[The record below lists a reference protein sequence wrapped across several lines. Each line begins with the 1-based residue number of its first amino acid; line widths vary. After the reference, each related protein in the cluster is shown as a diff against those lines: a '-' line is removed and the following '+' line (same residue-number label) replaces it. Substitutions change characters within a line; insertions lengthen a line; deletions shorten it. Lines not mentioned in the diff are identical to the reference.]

1 MKKNIVTT
9 EKMDFRGEGRRD
21 FIRKG
26 MLALGSMSLVKSH
39 ILAGLTGKSGLKDY
53 FRNDFYVGTAINTN
67 TFTKP
72 DEEMLGLIQREFN
85 AITTANAL
93 KWGPVHPSEGI
104 WNFDVT
110 DKFVEFGNRNKM
122 FVQGHV
128 LVWHSQVPSG
138 LFEDSSGNPLS
149 REALLKKMENHI
161 LTLVDR
167 YKGGIHSWDVVN
179 EAITPEEGFRK
190 SKWYEI
196 IGPEYIE
203 RAFHLAHE
211 ADPGC
216 HLIYNDYGMNNPKR
230 RDFVVELV
238 KQYKKKGVPIHGIG
252 MQGPYHLNS
261 PDISEIEASINAFAA
276 VGMRVHITEL
286 DVDVLPSAGVG
297 GANISDRAEY
307 RKSLNPYTEGLPK
320 EVSDKLSQ
328 RYEELFRLFLKHR
341 DKIERVTFWGA
352 SDDESWK
359 NNFPVRGRTNY
370 PLLFDRQRKPND
382 AWFAVTSIKD

>member
-1 MKKNIVTT
+1 MKENKGITK
-9 EKMDFRGEGRRD
+9 KMDPVMEGRRD
-21 FIRKG
+21 FIRKSILVMG
-26 MLALGSMSLVKSH
+26 SISLAKSR
-39 ILAGLTGKSGLKDY
+39 ILAGFSGKSGLKDY
-53 FRNDFYVGTAINTN
+53 FRNDFYVGTAINTQ

-93 KWGPVHPSEGI
+93 KWGPVHPSDEI
-104 WNFDVT
+104 WNFDVP
-110 DKFVEFGNRNKM
+110 DRFVEFGTRNKM
-122 FVQGHV
+122 YVQGHV

-138 LFEDSSGNPLS
+138 LFEDGSGNQIS
-149 REALLKKMENHI
+149 KDTLLKKMEDHI
-161 LTLVDR
+161 LPLVDR
-167 YKGGIHSWDVVN
+167 YKGRIHSWDVVN

-196 IGPEYIE
+196 TGPEYME

-211 ADPGC
+211 ADPAC

-238 KQYKKKGVPIHGIG
+238 RQYKKKGIPVHGIG
-252 MQGPYHLNS
+252 MQGHYHLDS
-261 PDISEIEASINAFAA
+261 PDIAEIEASIEAFAG
-276 VGMRVHITEL
+276 VGMRVHFTEL
-286 DVDVLPSAGVG
+286 DVDVLPPAGVR
-297 GANISDRAEY
+297 GANVSDHAEY
-307 RKSLNPYTEGLPK
+307 QKALNPYTEGLPK
-320 EVSDKLSQ
+320 EISDKLSR

-341 DKIERVTFWGA
+341 DKIDRVTFWGA

-370 PLLFDRQRKPND
+370 PLLFDRQRKPKD
-382 AWFAVTSIKD
+382 AWFAVTSIKN